1 MSPALRDAREDR
13 ISALITPDEGNTYMP
28 RCTVQSG
35 GFTLVNVPMRS
46 VFDLMPSI
54 SGNALRV
61 ILSIEGFASVTVSK
75 GAFLLALG
83 ETL

>member
-1 MSPALRDAREDR
+1 MSSALVDARNDR
-13 ISALITPDEGNTYMP
+13 ISAFISTEEHGTYMP

-35 GFTLVNVPMRS
+35 GFTLVNLPLRS
-46 VFDLMPSI
+46 VYDLMPST